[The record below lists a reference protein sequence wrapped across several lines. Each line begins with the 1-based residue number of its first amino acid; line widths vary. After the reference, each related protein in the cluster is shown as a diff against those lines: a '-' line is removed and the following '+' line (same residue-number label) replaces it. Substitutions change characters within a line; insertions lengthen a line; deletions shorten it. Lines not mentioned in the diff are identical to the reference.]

1 MWAFFYK
8 LGFQKLG
15 SPQWFYQFSG
25 RIIPWL
31 GGISIIM
38 LLVGAVWGL
47 AFAPEDFRQGNSF
60 RIIYVHVP
68 ASLIAMAG
76 YLLMAMAAACTLI
89 WRMKLASV
97 MMKCAAP
104 IGAGMT
110 VIGLV
115 SGAVWGKPTWGTY
128 WVWDARLTSML
139 ILLFLY
145 LGVIALYEAFE
156 DNVSASKAC
165 AVLSLVGVVN
175 VPIIYWSVEWWN
187 SLHQPATIKFTE
199 KSAMHSEM
207 LQPLLLM
214 IVAFYC
220 FYALLLL
227 LHMRPEILYRERKK
241 NWVKELVMNHAS
253 HAPRDAGK
261 DVANAV

>member
-1 MWAFFYK
+1 MWAFYYK
-8 LGFQKLG
+8 LGSL
-15 SPQWFYQFSG
+15 PWFYRFSG
-25 RIIPWL
+25 QIIPWL
-31 GGISIIM
+31 AVFSIS
-38 LLVGAVWGL
+38 LLLIGAVWGL

-76 YLLMAMAAACTLI
+76 YLFMAVAAGCSLI
-89 WRMKLASV
+89 WRMKLAAI

-110 VIGLV
+110 VIGLI
-115 SGAVWGKPTWGTY
+115 SGSLWGKPTWGTY

-145 LGVIALYEAFE
+145 LGVIALHEAFE
-156 DNVSASKAC
+156 DQVSASKAC
-165 AVLSLVGVVN
+165 AVLSLVGSVN

-199 KSAMHSEM
+199 ESTMHSDM

-227 LHMRPEILYRERKK
+227 LHMRTEILYRERKK
-241 NWVKELVMNHAS
+241 NWVKEIVLNKAS
-253 HAPRDAGK
+253 PTAGDTADA
-261 DVANAV
+261 V